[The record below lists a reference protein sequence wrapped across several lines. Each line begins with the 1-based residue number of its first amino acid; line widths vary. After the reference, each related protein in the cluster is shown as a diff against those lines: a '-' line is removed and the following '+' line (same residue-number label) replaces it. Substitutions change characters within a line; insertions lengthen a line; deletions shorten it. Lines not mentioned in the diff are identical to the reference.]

1 MIRLI
6 RELGA
11 KKQATLRQTDTYF
24 EVPNGRLK
32 LREEGLHYEAA
43 LIFYSRPNSKASRL
57 SEYEIQKIN
66 SGDTKQMK
74 RFLQKALTTSVI
86 VKKERI
92 LYIFQNTRIHLDR
105 VMGLGNFLELET
117 VISKQKMSQ
126 AENKHRAVLRA
137 LELDTC
143 EKIPVSY
150 SDLLLAK

>member
-1 MIRLI
+1 
-6 RELGA
+6 
-11 KKQATLRQTDTYF
+11 
-24 EVPNGRLK
+24 
-32 LREEGLHYEAA
+32 
-43 LIFYSRPNSKASRL
+43 
-57 SEYEIQKIN
+57 
-66 SGDTKQMK
+66 MK